1 MRDPNW
7 NANLSVNNSEPDD
20 DLGGDEVKVKK
31 KLYVVPE
38 DKLLSLFK
46 IGQKCG
52 HKGAEATVASF
63 HGTLVTIAQQ
73 CFSCEEPTKWSS
85 QDIVNGYPCGNITL
99 SAALLSSGNVPS
111 NALRMLNHW
120 GVQGIVRG
128 YSLHDTKTNTI
139 ICTERVVSTEPD
151 TKKSAA
157 MEVLGLS
164 RALGVVDDYCP
175 HLEIKLITDGHA
187 GVSKYVG
194 ENPHPDKVT
203 HYLDIWHG

>member
-1 MRDPNW
+1 MNVWEEDTIRVVS
-7 NANLSVNNSEPDD
+7 NLE
-20 DLGGDEVKVKK
+20 EVV
-31 KLYVVPE
+31 
-38 DKLLSLFK
+38 
-46 IGQKCG
+46 Q
-52 HKGAEATVASF
+52 
-63 HGTLVTIAQQ
+63 
-73 CFSCEEPTKWSS
+73 
-85 QDIVNGYPCGNITL
+85 
-99 SAALLSSGNVPS
+99 LSSDARCDSMGH
-111 NALRMLNHW
+111 NAKYDSR
-120 GVQGIVRG
+120 
-128 YSLHDTKTNTI
+128 SLHDTKTNAI
-139 ICTERVVSTEPD
+139 ICTELVVSTEPD